1 MKKFIKML
9 SVIGITV
16 IGALVSSCQVEDIN
30 TTFEPANA
38 VAEITVTAFDLATGN
53 EITASSD
60 LKLTASSTASNP
72 ISITGNV
79 LKIEGSPAV
88 PEQTVTIEAEY
99 KGQKGQ
105 TTVNVKSLLA
115 GGKAGYGAT
124 VVVGSVSYKATATVQ
139 VSVWDIVSSKE
150 VTADAAITL
159 DGVPSGCL
167 LEGDKGSY
175 KITSDQAIP
184 AFNLK
189 VKAVYGGETKENT
202 VSISKI
208 ELNETKHFG
217 SSFTFGNVPVD
228 EPAVARIVVSVRDN
242 NLNQDVTEKAV
253 ISAALPSGSK
263 ATIETVGN
271 VVTVTAGDDLKIAAQ
286 NVTITAQ
293 YDNRTETTEVALSE
307 LSPNTVSN
315 YATTVFFQKAEPGT
329 FAFVLVSVWDN
340 AGKKDVTA
348 DATIALEGVP
358 AGCTLTGEKGSYVI
372 SSVEAIPAFTLS
384 VSATYNGETKKQ
396 DVKIDGIGKGEAK
409 TFAAS
414 FEVGDVP
421 AVDPAVA
428 NIVVTVKDLNLDK
441 DVTDQAV
448 ISAALPT
455 GSKATVK
462 TVGNVVIVTAGDD
475 LKIAAQT
482 VTITAQYDNRTE
494 TTEVALSEI
503 AVGTVGNYAT
513 SIFFQK
519 EEPVAYAYIQLNVWD
534 KTSGKDVTADA
545 TITFEGLPEN
555 CTITGEKGSYVISG
569 IGVIPAF
576 TLSVS
581 AAYGGEPQTKNIN
594 IARVEAGKVMNYT
607 STIEVGTTPVVKDPA
622 IAFITVSVKDNNL
635 NKDVTAESVISATLT
650 QGSAATVTTL
660 GNVVKITAGAD
671 LKIAAQAVIVHI
683 EYAGESKD
691 IVYQLSEIAEGSV
704 GNYSLTA
711 EFNTVSYFINK
722 VKSEETVEVGTFFST
737 HNLHTYTHDY
747 SHAYGHDYGH
757 GHASGQWLY
766 NETEFILE
774 TTIDYTDIRG
784 IVKREITYAA
794 YATDDDKSK
803 VNQLAAPYAE
813 NSIETPKILN
823 VKVSA
828 FAMYSAYA
836 TKITTIDTY
845 DVTRVVNGDTV
856 NAVSVGTVKVHTVAT
871 TAEYCE
877 AAMPGHEGHYVHGHG
892 HADEHGYSSN
902 AGGGIV
908 WAE

>member
-1 MKKFIKML
+1 MKKIIKML

-16 IGALVSSCQVEDIN
+16 IGVLVSSCQVEDIN

-38 VAEITVTAFDLATGN
+38 VAEIIVTAFDLATGK
-53 EITASSD
+53 EITASSE

-139 VSVWDIVSSKE
+139 VSVWDIASSKE

-159 DGVPSGCL
+159 GEVPSGCL

-228 EPAVARIVVSVRDN
+228 KPAVARIVVSVRDN

-263 ATIETVGN
+263 ATIKTVGN

-315 YATTVFFQKAEPGT
+315 YATTVFFQKTEPGT
-329 FAFVLVSVWDN
+329 FAFVLVS
-340 AGKKDVTA
+340 
-348 DATIALEGVP
+348 
-358 AGCTLTGEKGSYVI
+358 
-372 SSVEAIPAFTLS
+372 
-384 VSATYNGETKKQ
+384 
-396 DVKIDGIGKGEAK
+396 
-409 TFAAS
+409 
-414 FEVGDVP
+414 
-421 AVDPAVA
+421 
-428 NIVVTVKDLNLDK
+428 
-441 DVTDQAV
+441 
-448 ISAALPT
+448 
-455 GSKATVK
+455 
-462 TVGNVVIVTAGDD
+462 
-475 LKIAAQT
+475 
-482 VTITAQYDNRTE
+482 
-494 TTEVALSEI
+494 
-503 AVGTVGNYAT
+503 
-513 SIFFQK
+513 
-519 EEPVAYAYIQLNVWD
+519 VWD

-545 TITFEGLPEN
+545 TIALEGVPTG
-555 CTITGEKGSYVISG
+555 CTLTGEKGSYVISG

-581 AAYGGEPQTKNIN
+581 ATYNGETKTKNIN
-594 IARVEAGKVMNYT
+594 IAKVEAGKVMNYT
-607 STIEVGTTPVVKDPA
+607 STIEVGTTPVKNPA
-622 IAFITVSVKDNNL
+622 IAFINVSVKDNNL

-650 QGSAATVTTL
+650 QGSAATVTTQ

-704 GNYSLTA
+704 ANYSLTA
-711 EFNTVSYFINK
+711 EFNTVSYFINE
-722 VKSEETVEVGTFFST
+722 VKKEETVEVGTFFST

-747 SHAYGHDYGH
+747 SHAYGHAYGH

-774 TTIDYTDIRG
+774 TTIDFTDIRG

-794 YATDDDKSK
+794 YATDDDKSN

-813 NSIETPKILN
+813 NSIETPKILK
-823 VKVSA
+823 VRVSA

-836 TKITTIDTY
+836 TKITTIRTY